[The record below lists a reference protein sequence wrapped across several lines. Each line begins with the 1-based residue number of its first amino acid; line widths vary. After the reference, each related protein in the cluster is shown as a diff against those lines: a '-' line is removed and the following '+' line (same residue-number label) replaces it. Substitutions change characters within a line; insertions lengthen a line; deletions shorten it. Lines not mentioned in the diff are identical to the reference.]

1 MNRRQFLATGSA
13 GLASVALPRF
23 LGAAPN
29 ATDLT
34 QPAPANPFL
43 EWFGIDEALIRRVMS
58 ELTANGA
65 AIAELYFQHKRT
77 NLIRMQDGLASQASS
92 DIAQGV
98 GLRVVVAGQTGYA
111 FTEDLTPESMLRA
124 ARVAATIANGARA
137 PVPVHFDPRRQG
149 DLYPV
154 ERPWSEVGLDEKL
167 PLIQKVEALVR
178 AADPAIDK
186 VTVQLT
192 DTDERVL
199 IATLDGHLLVD
210 RRPSVLLGLMVTAKR
225 GAKTQSNLGSL
236 GARDGLSFYT
246 DGRLKAQVDEVVA
259 RTLVLFDAKRPPAG
273 EMPVMLAAGA
283 SSVLLHEAIG
293 HGMEADF
300 NRIGTSIYSDMIGK
314 PVAAPFVNV
323 VDQGNLPHELG
334 TLNMDDEGNA
344 TGRAALVEKGI
355 LKSYLHDNLSARH
368 YGIDRDGVA
377 HVGSGRRESY
387 RFPILPRMTTTFME
401 NGPHTREEIV
411 AAIDRGIVAETFTG
425 GQVAIGPGDFT
436 FYVKNGWLVEGGK
449 ITAPIKDVNLIGNGP
464 EALKRITMVAND
476 FKLDPG
482 GWICGKYSQ
491 SVPVSIGMPSALVS
505 RMTVGGE
512 NV

>member
-13 GLASVALPRF
+13 GLVSVALPRF
-23 LGAAPN
+23 LGAAPD

-34 QPAPANPFL
+34 QPAPVNPFL
-43 EWFGIDEALIRRVMS
+43 EWLGIDEVLIRRAMS
-58 ELTANGA
+58 ALTANGA
-65 AIAELYFQHKRT
+65 DIAELYFQHKRT

-124 ARVAATIANGARA
+124 ARVAATIASGAA
-137 PVPVHFDPRRQG
+137 ASVPVHFDPRRQG

-154 ERPWSEVGLDEKL
+154 QRPWSEVGLDEKL
-167 PLIQKVEALVR
+167 PLIQKVEALAR

-199 IATLDGHLLVD
+199 IATLDGRLLVD
-210 RRPSVLLGLMVTAKR
+210 RRPSVLLGLLVTGKR
-225 GAKTQSNLGSL
+225 GTQTQSNMGSL
-236 GARDGLSFYT
+236 GARDGLTFDT
-246 DGRLKAQVDEVVA
+246 DRRLKEQVDEVVA

-273 EMPVMLAAGA
+273 EMPVMLSAGA

-293 HGMEADF
+293 HG
-300 NRIGTSIYSDMIGK
+300 II
-314 PVAAPFVNV
+314 
-323 VDQGNLPHELG
+323 
-334 TLNMDDEGNA
+334 
-344 TGRAALVEKGI
+344 
-355 LKSYLHDNLSARH
+355 
-368 YGIDRDGVA
+368 
-377 HVGSGRRESY
+377 
-387 RFPILPRMTTTFME
+387 
-401 NGPHTREEIV
+401 
-411 AAIDRGIVAETFTG
+411 AETFTG

-464 EALKRITMVAND
+464 EALRRITMVAND

-482 GWICGKYSQ
+482 GWTCGKDGQ

>member
-1 MNRRQFLATGSA
+1 MNRRHFLATGTA
-13 GLASVALPRF
+13 GLASLTLPTF
-23 LGAAPN
+23 LRAQPQ

-34 QPAPANPFL
+34 APAPANPFL
-43 EWFGIDEALIRRVMS
+43 DWFSIDEAAIRRVMT

-65 AIAELYFQHKRT
+65 DFAELYFQHKRT
-77 NLIRMQDGLASQASS
+77 NLIRMQDGLASQATS

-98 GLRVVVAGQTGYA
+98 GLRVVVGDQTGFA
-111 FTEDLTPESMLRA
+111 FTEDLTPESMLQA
-124 ARVAATIANGARA
+124 ARTAATIASGGRA
-137 PVPVHFDPRRQG
+137 TLPAHFDPRRQG
-149 DLYPV
+149 DLYPIK
-154 ERPWSEVGLDEKL
+154 RPWSEVGLDEKL
-167 PLIQKVEALVR
+167 PLIQKVESRLR

-199 IATLDGHLLVD
+199 IATLDGRLLTD
-210 RRPSVLLGLMVTAKR
+210 RRPSALLGLMVTAKR
-225 GAKTQSNLGSL
+225 GDQTQSNMVSL
-236 GARDGLSFYT
+236 GARDGIGFFT
-246 DGRLKAQVDEVVA
+246 DARLKAQVDEVVA
-259 RTLVLFDAKRPPAG
+259 RTLVLFDARRPPAG
-273 EMPVMLAAGA
+273 EMPVVLAAGA

-300 NRIGTSIYSDMIGK
+300 NRNGTSIYSDMIGK
-314 PVAAPFVNV
+314 PVAAPFVTV

-344 TGRAALVEKGI
+344 TGRAVLVDKGI
-355 LKSYLHDNLSARH
+355 LKSYLHDNISARH
-368 YGIDRDGVA
+368 YGLRE

-387 RFPILPRMTTTFME
+387 RYPIMARMTTTFME
-401 NGPHTREEIV
+401 NGPHSRDEIV
-411 AAIDRGIVAETFTG
+411 ASIQHGIIAETFTG

-436 FYVKNGWLVEGGK
+436 FYVKNGWLVENGK

-464 EALKRITMVAND
+464 EVLKRITMVADD

-482 GWICGKYSQ
+482 GWVCGKNGQ

>member
-1 MNRRQFLATGSA
+1 MNRRHFLATGTA
-13 GLASVALPRF
+13 GLTSLSFPAF
-23 LGAAPN
+23 LRAAPV

-34 QPAPANPFL
+34 QAAPANPFL
-43 EWFGIDEALIRRVMS
+43 DWFGIDEALMRRVMT
-58 ELTANGA
+58 ELTTNGA
-65 AIAELYFQHKRT
+65 DFAELYFQHKRS

-98 GLRVVVAGQTGYA
+98 GLRVVVGDQTGFA
-111 FTEDLTPESMLRA
+111 FTEDLTLVSMLQA
-124 ARVAATIANGARA
+124 ARTAATIASGGRVT
-137 PVPVHFDPRRQG
+137 PPLHFDPKRLG

-154 ERPWSEVGLDEKL
+154 QRPWSEIGLDAKL
-167 PLIQKVEALVR
+167 PLIQKVERMLR

-199 IATLDGHLLVD
+199 IATLDGHLLTD
-210 RRPSVLLGLMVTAKR
+210 RRPSVLLGLMVTARR
-225 GAKTQSNLGSL
+225 GAETQSNLVSL
-236 GARDGLSFYT
+236 GARDGIDFYT
-246 DGRLKAQVDEVVA
+246 DDRIKNQVDEVVA
-259 RTLVLFDAKRPPAG
+259 RTLILFDAKRPPAG

-314 PVAAPFVNV
+314 PVAESFVTV
-323 VDQGNLPHELG
+323 VDQGNLPHEIG
-334 TLNMDDEGNA
+334 SLNMDDEGNA
-344 TGRAALVEKGI
+344 TGRAVLVEKGI
-355 LKSYLHDNLSARH
+355 LKSYLHDDISARH
-368 YGIDRDGVA
+368 YGLDRDDA
-377 HVGSGRRESY
+377 THVGSGRRESY
-387 RFPILPRMTTTFME
+387 RFPILPRMTSTFME
-401 NGPHTREEIV
+401 NGPHSRDEIV
-411 AAIDRGIVAETFTG
+411 AAIDRGIIAETFTG
-425 GQVAIGPGDFT
+425 GQVAIGAGDFT

-449 ITAPIKDVNLIGNGP
+449 VTAPIKDVNLIGNGP

-482 GWICGKYSQ
+482 GWVCGKSGQ

>member
-1 MNRRQFLATGSA
+1 MNRRHFLATGTA
-13 GLASVALPRF
+13 GLASLTLPAF
-23 LGAAPN
+23 LCAQPQ

-34 QPAPANPFL
+34 APAPANPFL
-43 EWFGIDEALIRRVMS
+43 DWFGIDEAVIRRVMA
-58 ELTANGA
+58 ELSANGA
-65 AIAELYFQHKRT
+65 DFAELYFQHKRT
-77 NLIRMQDGLASQASS
+77 NLVRLQDGLASQVSS
-92 DIAQGV
+92 NIAQGV
-98 GLRVVVAGQTGYA
+98 GLRVVVGDQTGFA
-111 FTEDLTPESMLRA
+111 FTEDLTPESMLQA
-124 ARVAATIANGARA
+124 ARTAATIASGGRVTPPAH
-137 PVPVHFDPRRQG
+137 VDPQRLG

-154 ERPWSEVGLDEKL
+154 QRPWSEVGLDEKL
-167 PLIQKVEALVR
+167 RLIQKLESMLR

-199 IATLDGHLLVD
+199 IATLDGRLLTD
-210 RRPSVLLGLMVTAKR
+210 RRPSALLGAQVTAR
-225 GAKTQSNLGSL
+225 LGAATQSNLSSL
-236 GARDGLSFYT
+236 GARDGLDFFT
-246 DGRLKAQVDEVVA
+246 DARLKDQVDDLVA
-259 RTLVLFDAKRPPAG
+259 RTLMLFDARRPPAG
-273 EMPVMLAAGA
+273 EMPVMLSAGA

-314 PVAAPFVNV
+314 PVAAPFVTV

-344 TGRAALVEKGI
+344 TGRAVLVEKGV
-355 LKSYLHDNLSARH
+355 LKSYLHDNISARH
-368 YGIDRDGVA
+368 YGFDQGGVQ

-401 NGPHTREEIV
+401 NGPHTRHEI
-411 AAIDRGIVAETFTG
+411 ITSIKHGIIAETFTG
-425 GQVAIGPGDFT
+425 GQVAIGAGDFT
-436 FYVKNGWLVEGGK
+436 FYVKNGWLVENGK
-449 ITAPIKDVNLIGNGP
+449 VTAPIKDVNLIGNGP
-464 EALKRITMVAND
+464 EVLKRITMVADD

-482 GWICGKYSQ
+482 GWVCGKGGQ
-491 SVPVSIGMPSALVS
+491 NVPVSLGMPSALVS

>member
-1 MNRRQFLATGSA
+1 
-13 GLASVALPRF
+13 
-23 LGAAPN
+23 
-29 ATDLT
+29 
-34 QPAPANPFL
+34 
-43 EWFGIDEALIRRVMS
+43 MS

-65 AIAELYFQHKRT
+65 DIADLYFQHKRT

-111 FTEDLTPESMLRA
+111 FNEDLTPESMLRA
-124 ARVAATIANGARA
+124 ARVAATIASGAA
-137 PVPVHFDPRRQG
+137 ASLPVHFDPRRQG

-154 ERPWSEVGLDEKL
+154 QRPWSEVGLDEKL
-167 PLIQKVEALVR
+167 PLIQKVEALAR

-199 IATLDGHLLVD
+199 IATLDGRLLVD
-210 RRPSVLLGLMVTAKR
+210 RRPSVLLGLLVTGKR
-225 GAKTQSNLGSL
+225 GTQTQSNMGSL
-236 GARDGLSFYT
+236 GARDGLTFYT
-246 DGRLKAQVDEVVA
+246 DRRLKEQVDEVVA

-300 NRIGTSIYSDMIGK
+300 NRISIYSDMIGK

-355 LKSYLHDNLSARH
+355 LKSYLHDNISARH
-368 YGIDRDGVA
+368 YGIDRDGLA

-401 NGPHTREEIV
+401 NGP
-411 AAIDRGIVAETFTG
+411 
-425 GQVAIGPGDFT
+425 
-436 FYVKNGWLVEGGK
+436 
-449 ITAPIKDVNLIGNGP
+449 

-482 GWICGKYSQ
+482 GWTCGKGGQ

>member
-1 MNRRQFLATGSA
+1 MNRRHFIATGTA
-13 GLASVALPRF
+13 GLANLTLPAFLRALPQ
-23 LGAAPN
+23 

-34 QPAPANPFL
+34 TPAPANPFL
-43 EWFGIDEALIRRVMS
+43 DWFGIDEAVIRRVMA
-58 ELTANGA
+58 ELSANGA
-65 AIAELYFQHKRT
+65 DFAELYFQHKRT
-77 NLIRMQDGLASQASS
+77 NLVRLQDGLASQVSS
-92 DIAQGV
+92 NIAQGV
-98 GLRVVVAGQTGYA
+98 GLRVVVGDQTGFA
-111 FTEDLTPESMLRA
+111 FTEDLTPESMLQA
-124 ARVAATIANGARA
+124 ARTAATIASGGRVTPPAH
-137 PVPVHFDPRRQG
+137 VDPQRLG

-154 ERPWSEVGLDEKL
+154 QRPWSEVGLDEKL
-167 PLIQKVEALVR
+167 RLIQKLESMLR

-199 IATLDGHLLVD
+199 IATLDGRLLTD
-210 RRPSVLLGLMVTAKR
+210 RRPSALLGAQVTAR
-225 GAKTQSNLGSL
+225 LGAATQSNLSSL
-236 GARDGLSFYT
+236 GARNGLDFFT
-246 DGRLKAQVDEVVA
+246 DARLKDQVDDLVA
-259 RTLVLFDAKRPPAG
+259 RTLMLFDARRPPAG
-273 EMPVMLAAGA
+273 EMPVMLSAGA

-314 PVAAPFVNV
+314 PVAAPFVTV

-344 TGRAALVEKGI
+344 TGRAVLVEKGV
-355 LKSYLHDNLSARH
+355 LKSYLHDNISARH
-368 YGIDRDGVA
+368 YGFDQGGLQ

-401 NGPHTREEIV
+401 NGPHTRQEI
-411 AAIDRGIVAETFTG
+411 ITSIKHGIIAETFTG
-425 GQVAIGPGDFT
+425 GQVAIGAGDFT
-436 FYVKNGWLVEGGK
+436 FYVKNGWLVENGK
-449 ITAPIKDVNLIGNGP
+449 VTAPIKDVNLIGNGP
-464 EALKRITMVAND
+464 EVLKRITMVAND

-482 GWICGKYSQ
+482 GWVCGKGGQ
-491 SVPVSIGMPSALVS
+491 NVPVSLGMPSALVS